1 MSPGESG
8 LDWEVELGVIIGKE
22 MLGVDRADA
31 MDGVFGYTCFNDI
44 SARTFQ
50 RATSQWALGKNA
62 DNSGPIGPVIV
73 TADELGD
80 LYSLLIE
87 SRFNGDTV
95 QSSVTGNMIFKID
108 ETIAYITQA
117 LTLRPGDVIA
127 TGTLDGVGSR
137 MEPPVLMGPGDRIE
151 IEIKCIGSVTTNI
164 V

>member
-1 MSPGESG
+1 M
-8 LDWEVELGVIIGKE
+8 
-22 MLGVDRADA
+22 
-31 MDGVFGYTCFNDI
+31 
-44 SARTFQ
+44 
-50 RATSQWALGKNA
+50 
-62 DNSGPIGPVIV
+62 IV

-80 LYSLLIE
+80 PYSLRIE

-127 TGTLDGVGSR
+127 TRTLDGVGSR

-151 IEIKCIGSVTTNI
+151 IEIECIGSVTTNI